1 MRVLSGIFG
10 VLLILF
16 ALVQYNDPDF
26 LFWFV
31 IYALAAAFCGVA
43 AIKPRLFTDLGAL
56 RGLFALCLIG
66 AACGTVYYWPSGEAW
81 WTKDVIWDNE
91 MVREGLGMAIVM
103 LGLVLAGLT
112 WWQSSGRA
120 ATGSS

>member
-1 MRVLSGIFG
+1 MRVLSGLFSIM
-10 VLLILF
+10 LIIF

-26 LFWFV
+26 LYWFV
-31 IYALAAAFCGVA
+31 IYAIGAAFCSLA
-43 AIKPRLFTDLGAL
+43 AIRPRLFTDIGAL

-66 AACGTVYYWPSGEAW
+66 AAVGTVYYWPSGEAW

-103 LGLVLAGLT
+103 LGLVLAGLA
-112 WWQSSGRA
+112 WWRSGQA
-120 ATGSS
+120 SHA